1 MDRSDV
7 ILQNLKI
14 KQREYN
20 ELEDDYRF
28 KKAKLSEAYNEMYE
42 RRERL
47 SRIVDEEASKMD
59 IFLHQVQQTYQDAED
74 FYRSLH
80 QLMEES
86 QIAYQHRNDSL
97 RQREEILDKNY
108 WKQRNDLENSIY
120 KLRRLYA
127 STTK

>member
-59 IFLHQVQQTYQDAED
+59 IFH
-74 FYRSLH
+74 
-80 QLMEES
+80 
-86 QIAYQHRNDSL
+86 
-97 RQREEILDKNY
+97 
-108 WKQRNDLENSIY
+108 SI
-120 KLRRLYA
+120 
-127 STTK
+127 S

>member
-1 MDRSDV
+1 MDRTDV
-7 ILQNLKI
+7 ILQTLKI
-14 KQREYN
+14 KKREYN

-108 WKQRNDLENSIY
+108 WKQRNDLENSID